1 MYFCLIS
8 SLIQI
13 IMCCLDT
20 KEIKRRVYITLFCQP
35 SLSQFIHFL
44 AIISFIIVFVLFC
57 SNNNNNSFA
66 IENQTTKNENE
77 NKEFN
82 IITTADIGCS
92 LRAQENIKN
101 IEKLEPELFLA
112 VGDLSYK
119 KTPNCWFNMTKSLDS
134 KTKIAIGNH
143 DDYEEEGQK
152 GENMKQSLLDHYNLD
167 KSYYSFDYQNVHVLV
182 MDTQLEFSVDTLEST
197 AEIINETTTT
207 VVTAKDT
214 IEEDDNNKDKK
225 KEDKKNKS
233 TINVEKKE
241 PLLERYPLINLDNL
255 LKQNSINVKIP
266 QLDKFLKSNAK
277 VPALDVDEEQYKF
290 VLDDLEKTSQNKD
303 IDWIFVM
310 FHKPMYSS
318 LSKQFEEYIIR
329 EKYQPLFDKY
339 GVDLVISGH
348 NHIYSRTLPLSFNK
362 ANISQPILD
371 HNSSSSN
378 SSNVKSSLF
387 INPNGTTFLV
397 VGVGGSELHRIT
409 EEQYYIANQ
418 YNEGFG
424 FVDLKINGK
433 KLDGTMYDINL
444 NCQIEITE
452 KKGKEKINLETCIP
466 TMTNNDNND
475 NLKVVDQFT
484 IQKISDNDGNK

>member
-92 LRAQENIKN
+92 LRAQENI
-101 IEKLEPELFLA
+101 
-112 VGDLSYK
+112 
-119 KTPNCWFNMTKSLDS
+119 
-134 KTKIAIGNH
+134 
-143 DDYEEEGQK
+143 
-152 GENMKQSLLDHYNLD
+152 KQSLLDHYNLD